1 MMKDTA
7 SGTVFSSSWKGMAK
21 MLVLHRK
28 KGESLIINDNIKI
41 TIVDISGE
49 KVKIAI
55 DAPKEIPVLRSELVN
70 AAEAN
75 REAAI
80 SENKISAT
88 DIRNVLGIKKNKSE

>member
-1 MMKDTA
+1 
-7 SGTVFSSSWKGMAK
+7 

-49 KVKIAI
+49 KVKIAVE
-55 DAPKEIPVLRSELVN
+55 APKEIPVLRSELVN

-75 REAAI
+75 KEAAG
-80 SENKISAT
+80 SERKISAT
-88 DIRNVLGIKKNKSE
+88 DIRNVLGINKNKAE

>member
-1 MMKDTA
+1 
-7 SGTVFSSSWKGMAK
+7 

-49 KVKIAI
+49 KVKIAVE
-55 DAPKEIPVLRSELVN
+55 APKEIPVLRSELVN

-75 REAAI
+75 KEAAG
-80 SENKISAT
+80 SEKTISAA
-88 DIRNVLGIKKNKSE
+88 DIRSVLGMTKK

>member
-1 MMKDTA
+1 
-7 SGTVFSSSWKGMAK
+7 

-49 KVKIAI
+49 KVKIAV

-75 REAAI
+75 QEAAGRENSI
-80 SENKISAT
+80 SVA
-88 DIRNVLGIKKNKSE
+88 DIRSVLGMTKK

>member
-1 MMKDTA
+1 
-7 SGTVFSSSWKGMAK
+7 

-49 KVKIAI
+49 KVKIAV

-75 REAAI
+75 KEAAG
-80 SENKISAT
+80 SEKTISAA
-88 DIRNVLGIKKNKSE
+88 DIRSVLGMTKK

>member
-1 MMKDTA
+1 
-7 SGTVFSSSWKGMAK
+7 

-49 KVKIAI
+49 KVKIAVE
-55 DAPKEIPVLRSELVN
+55 APKEIPVLRSELVN

-75 REAAI
+75 KEAAG
-80 SENKISAT
+80 SENNISAA
-88 DIRNVLGIKKNKSE
+88 DIRNVLGMTKK

>member
-1 MMKDTA
+1 
-7 SGTVFSSSWKGMAK
+7 

-49 KVKIAI
+49 KVKIAVK
-55 DAPKEIPVLRSELVN
+55 APKEIPVLRSELVN

-75 REAAI
+75 KEAAG
-80 SENKISAT
+80 SENNISAA
-88 DIRNVLGIKKNKSE
+88 DIRNVLGMTKK

>member
-1 MMKDTA
+1 
-7 SGTVFSSSWKGMAK
+7 

-49 KVKIAI
+49 KVKIAVE
-55 DAPKEIPVLRSELVN
+55 APKEIPVLRSELVN

-75 REAAI
+75 KEAAGR
-80 SENKISAT
+80 EKTISAA
-88 DIRNVLGIKKNKSE
+88 DIRSVLGMTKK

>member
-1 MMKDTA
+1 
-7 SGTVFSSSWKGMAK
+7 

-49 KVKIAI
+49 KVKIAVE
-55 DAPKEIPVLRSELVN
+55 APKEIPILRSELVN

-75 REAAI
+75 KEAAGR
-80 SENKISAT
+80 ENTISAA
-88 DIRNVLGIKKNKSE
+88 DIRSVLGMTKK

>member
-1 MMKDTA
+1 
-7 SGTVFSSSWKGMAK
+7 

-49 KVKIAI
+49 KVKIAVE
-55 DAPKEIPVLRSELVN
+55 APKEIPVLRSELVN

-75 REAAI
+75 KEAAG
-80 SENKISAT
+80 SENKISAA
-88 DIRNVLGIKKNKSE
+88 DIRSVLGLTKNKAE

>member
-1 MMKDTA
+1 
-7 SGTVFSSSWKGMAK
+7 

-49 KVKIAI
+49 KVKIAV

-75 REAAI
+75 KEAAGR
-80 SENKISAT
+80 EKTISAA
-88 DIRNVLGIKKNKSE
+88 DIRSVLGMTKK

>member
-1 MMKDTA
+1 
-7 SGTVFSSSWKGMAK
+7 

-49 KVKIAI
+49 KVKIAVE
-55 DAPKEIPVLRSELVN
+55 APKEIPVLRSELVN

-75 REAAI
+75 KEAAG
-80 SENKISAT
+80 SESGISAA
-88 DIRNVLGIKKNKSE
+88 DIRSVLGMTKK

>member
-1 MMKDTA
+1 
-7 SGTVFSSSWKGMAK
+7 

-49 KVKIAI
+49 KVKIAVE
-55 DAPKEIPVLRSELVN
+55 APKEIPVLRSELVN

-75 REAAI
+75 KEAAGR
-80 SENKISAT
+80 ENTISAA
-88 DIRNVLGIKKNKSE
+88 DIRSVLRKKKK

>member
-1 MMKDTA
+1 
-7 SGTVFSSSWKGMAK
+7 

-49 KVKIAI
+49 KVKIAVE
-55 DAPKEIPVLRSELVN
+55 APKEIPVLRSELVN

-75 REAAI
+75 KEAAG
-80 SENKISAT
+80 SENNISAA
-88 DIRNVLGIKKNKSE
+88 DIRNALGMTKK

>member
-1 MMKDTA
+1 
-7 SGTVFSSSWKGMAK
+7 

-49 KVKIAI
+49 KVKIAVE
-55 DAPKEIPVLRSELVN
+55 APKEIPVLRSELVN

-75 REAAI
+75 KEAAGR
-80 SENKISAT
+80 ENTISAA
-88 DIRNVLGIKKNKSE
+88 DIRSVLGMTKNKAE

>member
-1 MMKDTA
+1 
-7 SGTVFSSSWKGMAK
+7 

-49 KVKIAI
+49 KVKIAVE
-55 DAPKEIPVLRSELVN
+55 APKEIPVLRSELVN

-75 REAAI
+75 KEAAG
-80 SENKISAT
+80 SENNISAA
-88 DIRNVLGIKKNKSE
+88 DIRSVLGMTKK

>member
-1 MMKDTA
+1 
-7 SGTVFSSSWKGMAK
+7 

-49 KVKIAI
+49 KVKIAVE
-55 DAPKEIPVLRSELVN
+55 APKEIPVIRTKLVN

-75 REAAI
+75 KEAAG
-80 SENKISAT
+80 SENNISAA
-88 DIRNVLGIKKNKSE
+88 DIRNVLGMTKK

>member
-1 MMKDTA
+1 
-7 SGTVFSSSWKGMAK
+7 

-49 KVKIAI
+49 KVKIAVE
-55 DAPKEIPVLRSELVN
+55 APKEIPVLRSELVN

-75 REAAI
+75 KEAAG
-80 SENKISAT
+80 SENNISVA
-88 DIRNVLGIKKNKSE
+88 DIRNVLGMTKK

>member
-1 MMKDTA
+1 
-7 SGTVFSSSWKGMAK
+7 

-49 KVKIAI
+49 KVKIAVE
-55 DAPKEIPVLRSELVN
+55 APKEIPILRSELVN

-75 REAAI
+75 KEAARR
-80 SENKISAT
+80 ENSISAA
-88 DIRNVLGIKKNKSE
+88 DIRSVLGMTKK

>member
-1 MMKDTA
+1 
-7 SGTVFSSSWKGMAK
+7 

-49 KVKIAI
+49 KVKIAVE
-55 DAPKEIPVLRSELVN
+55 APKEIPILRSELVN

-75 REAAI
+75 KEAAG
-80 SENKISAT
+80 SENNISAA
-88 DIRNVLGIKKNKSE
+88 DIRSVLGMTKK

>member
-1 MMKDTA
+1 
-7 SGTVFSSSWKGMAK
+7 

-49 KVKIAI
+49 KVKIAVE
-55 DAPKEIPVLRSELVN
+55 APKEIPVLRSELVN

-75 REAAI
+75 KEAAGR
-80 SENKISAT
+80 EKTISAA
-88 DIRNVLGIKKNKSE
+88 DIRNVLGMTKK

>member
-1 MMKDTA
+1 
-7 SGTVFSSSWKGMAK
+7 

-49 KVKIAI
+49 KVKIAVE
-55 DAPKEIPVLRSELVN
+55 APKEIPVLRSELVN

-75 REAAI
+75 KEAAGR
-80 SENKISAT
+80 ENSISAA
-88 DIRNVLGIKKNKSE
+88 DIRSVLGMTKKQGRIILQKENYTK

>member
-1 MMKDTA
+1 
-7 SGTVFSSSWKGMAK
+7 

-49 KVKIAI
+49 KVKIAVE
-55 DAPKEIPVLRSELVN
+55 APKEIPILRSELVN

-75 REAAI
+75 KEAAG
-80 SENKISAT
+80 SERKISAT
-88 DIRNVLGIKKNKSE
+88 DIRNVLGINKNKAE

>member
-1 MMKDTA
+1 
-7 SGTVFSSSWKGMAK
+7 

-49 KVKIAI
+49 KVKIAVE
-55 DAPKEIPVLRSELVN
+55 APKEIPVLRSELVN

-75 REAAI
+75 KEAAG
-80 SENKISAT
+80 SENIISAA
-88 DIRNVLGIKKNKSE
+88 DIRSVLGMTKK

>member
-1 MMKDTA
+1 
-7 SGTVFSSSWKGMAK
+7 

-49 KVKIAI
+49 KVKIAVE
-55 DAPKEIPVLRSELVN
+55 APKEIPVLRSELVN

-75 REAAI
+75 KEAAV
-80 SENKISAT
+80 SENSISAA
-88 DIRNVLGIKKNKSE
+88 DIRNVLGINKNKAE

>member
-1 MMKDTA
+1 
-7 SGTVFSSSWKGMAK
+7 

-49 KVKIAI
+49 KVKIAVE
-55 DAPKEIPVLRSELVN
+55 APKEIPVLRSELVN

-75 REAAI
+75 KEAAG
-80 SENKISAT
+80 SENNISAA
-88 DIRNVLGIKKNKSE
+88 DIRNVLGMTKNKA